1 MLMIIMWN
9 FVLLPYKITL
19 LSNPDLTHKLASSVL
34 LPYKITL
41 LSNNVLIG
49 DIMLKFYY
57 PIKLHYSQTMTE
69 ITEIFQRFYYPIK
82 LHYSQT
88 IVVCCSPSSCVLLPY
103 KITLLSNLK
112 FKIMTL
118 LISAFYIRQ

>member
-1 MLMIIMWN
+1 MFN
-9 FVLLPYKITL
+9 SDTDVLLPYKITL
-19 LSNPDLTHKLASSVL
+19 LSNLCGRVGTCSAVL

-41 LSNNVLIG
+41 LSNERR
-49 DIMLKFYY
+49 M
-57 PIKLHYSQTMTE
+57 E
-69 ITEIFQRFYYPIK
+69 ILNSK
-82 LHYSQT
+82 
-88 IVVCCSPSSCVLLPY
+88 VLLPY

>member
-1 MLMIIMWN
+1 M
-9 FVLLPYKITL
+9 VLLPYKITL
-19 LSNPDLTHKLASSVL
+19 LSNRATSVDLARSVL

-41 LSNNVLIG
+41 LSNDIWIG
-49 DIMLKFYY
+49 GKEKY
-57 PIKLHYSQTMTE
+57 
-69 ITEIFQRFYYPIK
+69 
-82 LHYSQT
+82 
-88 IVVCCSPSSCVLLPY
+88 VLLPY

>member
-1 MLMIIMWN
+1 MFN
-9 FVLLPYKITL
+9 FAPLPIVLLPYKITL
-19 LSNPDLTHKLASSVL
+19 LSNTAFCRLFSISVL

-41 LSNNVLIG
+41 LSNSGLS
-49 DIMLKFYY
+49 LAK
-57 PIKLHYSQTMTE
+57 TAE
-69 ITEIFQRFYYPIK
+69 
-82 LHYSQT
+82 
-88 IVVCCSPSSCVLLPY
+88 VLLPY

>member
-1 MLMIIMWN
+1 MNIIHY
-9 FVLLPYKITL
+9 VLLPYKITL
-19 LSNPDLTHKLASSVL
+19 LSNLMFNFAPLPIVL

-41 LSNNVLIG
+41 LSNSGLS
-49 DIMLKFYY
+49 LAK
-57 PIKLHYSQTMTE
+57 TAE
-69 ITEIFQRFYYPIK
+69 
-82 LHYSQT
+82 
-88 IVVCCSPSSCVLLPY
+88 VLLPY